1 MLPRVLKTFTSTV
14 SLVIETTGLS
24 LDDGLAVHVSLGDF
38 GKGITRLALVFM
50 AQSFTVITSLV
61 FSLQN
66 LRELIIDNVDF
77 RPDVSPPV
85 VPDISPRV
93 PLELFVARGPQQGNY
108 FAISKWKLASRRL
121 SLNSIFEG
129 MELLIGISSET
140 MVALALMGMQ
150 LLRTFGKRI

>member
-1 MLPRVLKTFTSTV
+1 
-14 SLVIETTGLS
+14 
-24 LDDGLAVHVSLGDF
+24 
-38 GKGITRLALVFM
+38 M
-50 AQSFTVITSLV
+50 AQSFTVITSLI
-61 FSLQN
+61 FSLPN

-93 PLELFVARGPQQGNY
+93 PLELFVARGLQQGNY
-108 FAISKWKLASRRL
+108 FAISKRKLASRRL

-150 LLRTFGKRI
+150 LLRTFGNRI